1 MMTDQALTLDAF
13 MIAIKPEVERQ
24 IDERIAAE
32 PDHDLR
38 QALRKYR
45 SVLVSKTLDETRIAN
60 LERKLS
66 EAEARLKPRLVEVPQ
81 A

>member
-1 MMTDQALTLDAF
+1 MADRALTLDQF
-13 MIAIKPEVERQ
+13 MVAIRPEIERQ
-24 IDERIAAE
+24 IDEQIAAE

-45 SVLVSKTLDETRIAN
+45 SILISKTLDETRIAN

-66 EAEARLKPRLVEVPQ
+66 EAEERLKPRLVEDPQ

>member
-1 MMTDQALTLDAF
+1 MADRALTLDEF
-13 MIAIKPEVERQ
+13 VLAIRPAVERQ

-32 PDHDLR
+32 PDHQLR

-45 SVLVSKTLDETRIAN
+45 SILISKTLDETRIAN
-60 LERKLS
+60 LERKLA
-66 EAEARLKPRLVEVPQ
+66 ETEARLRPRLMEIPT

>member
-1 MMTDQALTLDAF
+1 MTDQALTLDEF
-13 MIAIKPEVERQ
+13 MEAIRPSIEQQ

-32 PDHDLR
+32 PDHELR

-45 SVLVSKTLDETRIAN
+45 SVLISKTMDETRIAN
-60 LERKLS
+60 LERKLA
-66 EAEARLKPRLVEVPQ
+66 EAEARLRPRLLETPQ